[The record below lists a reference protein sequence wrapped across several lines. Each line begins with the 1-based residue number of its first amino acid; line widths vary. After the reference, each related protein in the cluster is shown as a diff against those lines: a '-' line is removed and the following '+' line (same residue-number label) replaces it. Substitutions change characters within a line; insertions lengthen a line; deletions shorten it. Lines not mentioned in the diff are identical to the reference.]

1 MPITLHSTRLLQAT
15 TLAFVLC
22 TSILLTPVSPATA
35 AEDKAR
41 TITLTGTGSV
51 TARPDIVHIS
61 TGVASDA
68 KTAGAALSANT
79 ASMSKVI
86 SQLKAQGLEAK
97 DIQTT
102 DFSVQPRYRHYKDG
116 QPATI
121 IGYRV
126 VNSVRITVRDISKL
140 GAILDKVVTLGSN
153 QIGGIR
159 FSVSNAEKLKDTARR
174 NAMADAIRKAE
185 IYAAAAG
192 VKLGQVKNIS
202 ESFTS
207 RPPRPVFARA
217 AMRAEAASVPIEAG
231 EQSLEVRVNV
241 SWELD

>member
-1 MPITLHSTRLLQAT
+1 MQTA
-15 TLAFVLC
+15 TLAIVICASSFLAPM
-22 TSILLTPVSPATA
+22 SPVA
-35 AEDKAR
+35 AAQDKTR

-51 TARPDIVHIS
+51 KARPDIVHIS
-61 TGVASDA
+61 TGVSSDA
-68 KTAGAALSANT
+68 KTADAALSANT
-79 ASMSKVI
+79 AAMTRVVSR
-86 SQLKAQGLEAK
+86 LKTMGLEAK

-102 DFSVQPRYRHYKDG
+102 NFSVQPRYRHFKDG
-116 QPATI
+116 QPPAV

-126 VNSVRITVRDISKL
+126 INSVRITVREISRL

-153 QIGGIR
+153 QIGGIL
-159 FSVSNAEKLKDTARR
+159 FSVSNAEELKDAARR

-185 IYAAAAG
+185 IYVAAAG
-192 VKLGQVKNIS
+192 ARLGQVKNIS

-207 RPPRPVFARA
+207 GPPQPVFART

-241 SWELD
+241 TWELE